1 MAAKNPNPQDIG
13 EFDRIR
19 KENAV
24 LRDELVNMR
33 EEISSERHTHEQLLK
48 SFQVR
53 HNEDSRKLREEK
65 KLTSKLAEEN
75 GELRLELKAFRER
88 SLANGRDHE
97 KLQGSDVNERLFQE
111 LSAMGKRLGLLHND
125 LLSSPALINLD
136 GRHAAKREAGS
147 VVKDPLKKL
156 GTELMSLR
164 ALLTAKSSI
173 RLNGVTLPDHREV
186 KTNGMASNSVS
197 GNQTSLPPDDL
208 VHLTGPITE
217 AALLGALQQRSA
229 AAENYT
235 NLGSVMIAM
244 NSFDRAQSRTGLPQS
259 FSDNQRLQT
268 VIQRVTRKLAYS
280 SAPQVIVLSGSGGS
294 GKTFTAQAFV
304 HHLLEQAGGGMDS
317 DICKH
322 FLASVAVIQ
331 SLGKAKT
338 PTNSDS
344 SRMGALF

>member
-88 SLANGRDHE
+88 SLTNGRDHE

-125 LLSSPALINLD
+125 LLSSPALKNLD
-136 GRHAAKREAGS
+136 GRHAAKRGERGI
-147 VVKDPLKKL
+147 
-156 GTELMSLR
+156 
-164 ALLTAKSSI
+164 LLC
-173 RLNGVTLPDHREV
+173 
-186 KTNGMASNSVS
+186 
-197 GNQTSLPPDDL
+197 TS
-208 VHLTGPITE
+208 E
-217 AALLGALQQRSA
+217 KR
-229 AAENYT
+229 
-235 NLGSVMIAM
+235 
-244 NSFDRAQSRTGLPQS
+244 R
-259 FSDNQRLQT
+259 FS
-268 VIQRVTRKLAYS
+268 Y
-280 SAPQVIVLSGSGGS
+280 
-294 GKTFTAQAFV
+294 FQAFELFV
-304 HHLLEQAGGGMDS
+304 LIAGLLNTKVIS
-317 DICKH
+317 CKR
-322 FLASVAVIQ
+322 
-331 SLGKAKT
+331 
-338 PTNSDS
+338 
-344 SRMGALF
+344 SRLW